1 MDKSACN
8 SQRKKNGS
16 TSLHG
21 DRNKKKKKKRTKKTG
36 KAESKHKKADF
47 NPDMN
52 NYQLK
57 EVCRKDDQ
65 T

>member
-1 MDKSACN
+1 MVQLAYME
-8 SQRKKNGS
+8 
-16 TSLHG
+16 TET
-21 DRNKKKKKKRTKKTG
+21 KKKKKQRTKKTG